1 MISTRRT
8 SSNDS
13 VFHQLVSALDK
24 DLADRYGTLQ
34 QFYDQYNKIENLAT
48 VVIAFVNDKPAGCAC
63 FKYFEDG
70 AVELKRMYVAPLYRG
85 HGIGA
90 TLLAELEKWAAE
102 LGYRSL
108 VLELGNQQPE
118 AFQLYQKQGFRVIP
132 NYGQY
137 TGMDTSICM
146 KKQITSRL

>member
-1 MISTRRT
+1 MISIRRT
-8 SSNDS
+8 NSNDV
-13 VFHQLVSALDK
+13 VFYQLVKALDK

-34 QFYDQYNKIENLAT
+34 QVYDQYNKIENLAT
-48 VVIAFVNDKPAGCAC
+48 VVIACVNDNPAGCAC

-70 AVELKRMYVAPLYRG
+70 AVEVKRMYVAPLYRG
-85 HGIGA
+85 NGIGA
-90 TLLAELEKWAAE
+90 ALLFELEKWAAE
-102 LGYRSL
+102 LGYQAL
-108 VLELGNQQPE
+108 VLELGNHQPE

-146 KKQITSRL
+146 KKLIPALP